1 MLSAKCANPAVAPAM
16 IIDAS
21 VALRWFLNEPGAS
34 DAASAFSQGSVPA
47 APDLVL
53 VEIAN
58 GLWSA
63 ARRQRID
70 ETTARALLTT
80 APALFGQLRPAETL
94 LEAAFDIAR
103 ALDHP
108 VYDCLYLAMA
118 EADRTPLITADQRLQ
133 AATEGTRWRNLVS
146 VLAP

>member
-1 MLSAKCANPAVAPAM
+1 M

-34 DAASAFSQGSVPA
+34 DAAAAFGQGA
-47 APDLVL
+47 APTAPDIVL

-63 ARRQRID
+63 VQRQRID
-70 ETTARALLTT
+70 EPTARALLAT
-80 APALFGQLRPAETL
+80 APSLFGPLRPAETL
-94 LEAAFDIAR
+94 IDTAFEIAH

-108 VYDCLYLAMA
+108 VYDCIYLAMA
-118 EADRTPLITADQRLQ
+118 DADRTLLLTADRRLQ
-133 AATEGTRWRNLVS
+133 AATEGTKWRNLVS
-146 VLAP
+146 VLTL

>member
-1 MLSAKCANPAVAPAM
+1 M

-34 DAASAFSQGSVPA
+34 DAASAFSQGPIPS

-63 ARRQRID
+63 TRRQRI
-70 ETTARALLTT
+70 EEATARALLAS
-80 APALFGQLRPAETL
+80 APALFGELRPAEAL
-94 LEAAFDIAR
+94 LAAAFDIAR
-103 ALDHP
+103 ALEHP

-118 EADRTPLITADQRLQ
+118 EADRAPLITADARLQ

-146 VLAP
+146 VLA

>member
-1 MLSAKCANPAVAPAM
+1 M
-16 IIDAS
+16 IVDAS
-21 VALRWFLNEPGAS
+21 VALRWFLNESGAA
-34 DAASAFSQGSVPA
+34 DAASTFSQGPPPS

-70 ETTARALLTT
+70 ETTARALLAT
-80 APALFGQLRPAETL
+80 APALFGELRPAETL
-94 LEAAFDIAR
+94 MATAFNMAR

-118 EADRTPLITADQRLQ
+118 DAERQPLLTADMKFQ
-133 AATEGTRWRNLVS
+133 AATQGTPWRNLVS
-146 VLAP
+146 VLTP

>member
-1 MLSAKCANPAVAPAM
+1 M

-34 DAASAFSQGSVPA
+34 DAASAFSQGRAPM

-63 ARRQRID
+63 VRRQRID
-70 ETTARALLTT
+70 EPTARALLATT
-80 APALFGQLRPAETL
+80 PSLFGQLRPAETL
-94 LEAAFDIAR
+94 LGAAFEIAH
-103 ALDHP
+103 AIDHP
-108 VYDCLYLAMA
+108 VYDCMYLAMA
-118 EADRTPLITADQRLQ
+118 DADRTPLLTADQRLQ

-146 VLAP
+146 VMTP